1 MKEIKPNT
9 DLNLVFREL
18 LKKEIQNEDLPTETR
33 NQTKPI
39 IFSSPLRNAIYG
51 HHTLSLIID
60 SIVPIDFSTYAE
72 ESSTG
77 NKKNVLDPESKVVVV
92 IENLM
97 HVATEI
103 GCGIGCEH
111 EKIYVYNKTHWEE
124 INEEF
129 FKYFLGEVAY
139 KSGYNNIQARKRKLN
154 ESLCEHFFLLA
165 PFYRNI
171 KKDDVIKI
179 NMDNGTYHINSTQ
192 GSKESSLKV
201 PDMNNYFMYRLPF
214 KYEPGATAPLFEKY
228 LDRVL
233 PDKDAQNILFEY
245 CGYIFTSHL
254 KLERILILY
263 GSGSNGKSVFFEVL
277 SALLG
282 EGNISHYSM
291 DKLCDD
297 TGYYRANLPGKLVNY
312 ASEFGGKMDL
322 QMFKRMVSNEPIDA
336 RNPYGRAF
344 TIRDYG
350 KFIFN
355 TNKLPEVEHTD
366 AFFRRPL
373 IIPFKQ
379 KIDSSE
385 KDNSL
390 SKKIVESELSGIFNL
405 ILKGLDRLLQ
415 QNDFTKSKLVEE
427 ELAAYRR
434 ESNSISLFVEEEGF
448 VPSANKRIRVKD
460 LYDRYAQYC
469 RESGIARGFTRQNF
483 KKKFEDLG
491 FTINPKGNAGYAE
504 IFCEELNSAEVISP
518 GLNNDVMTL
527 FKLNNNNS

>member
-1 MKEIKPNT
+1 MKEIQPNT

-18 LKKEIQNEDLPTETR
+18 LEKEIQNEELHGKTQI
-33 NQTKPI
+33 NKKPV

-51 HHTLSLIID
+51 HTTLSLIIN
-60 SIVPIDFSTYAE
+60 SITPIDFSIYAD
-72 ESSTG
+72 ESSLG
-77 NKKNVLDPESKVVVV
+77 NRKTVIDPESKVVVI

-97 HVATEI
+97 RVAVEI
-103 GCGIGCEH
+103 GCGIGCEQGN
-111 EKIYVYNKTHWEE
+111 IYVYNKTYWEE
-124 INEEF
+124 INEEI

-139 KSGYNNIQARKRKLN
+139 KSGHNHIQARKRKLN

-165 PFYRNI
+165 PFYRNS
-171 KKDDVIKI
+171 KKGNVIKI
-179 NMDNGTYHINSTQ
+179 NMDNGTYHVNSTE
-192 GSKESSLKV
+192 GSKESSLMT
-201 PDMNNYFMYRLPF
+201 PEMNDYFMYRLPF
-214 KYEPGATAPLFEKY
+214 KYDPRATAPLFEKY

-263 GSGSNGKSVFFEVL
+263 GSGSNGKSVFFEIL
-277 SALLG
+277 NALLG

-322 QMFKRMVSNEPIDA
+322 QIFKRMVSNEPIDA
-336 RNPYGRAF
+336 RNPYGRPF
-344 TIRDYG
+344 TIREYG

-373 IIPFKQ
+373 IIPFKE
-379 KIDSSE
+379 KISTSE
-385 KDNSL
+385 KDSSL
-390 SKKIVESELSGIFNL
+390 SKKIIEFELSGVFNL
-405 ILKGLDRLLQ
+405 ILKGLDRLLE
-415 QNDFTKSKLVEE
+415 QNNFTTSNLVEE
-427 ELAAYRR
+427 EMNIYRK
-434 ESNSISLFVEEEGF
+434 ESNSVNLFLEEEGYK
-448 VPSANKRIRVKD
+448 PSINKRISVTE
-460 LYDRYAQYC
+460 LYTRYRQYC
-469 RESGIARGFTRQNF
+469 QESGVHHVSRTNF
-483 KKKFEDLG
+483 KKRVEGLG
-491 FTINPKGNAGYAE
+491 YTIRAISGRQVDV
-504 IFCEELNSAEVISP
+504 FCEQLDSVEVLSS
-518 GLNNDVMTL
+518 GLDNDVLTL